1 MTERETCP
9 RCGDPVLV
17 LDVVD
22 DHRQPTGEQVMLDPV
37 PSLHGYYQR
46 PSLYERIA
54 VQRDDR
60 RPGWYR
66 PHLEHCGPR
75 SDGESAS

>member
-1 MTERETCP
+1 MTEPQTCP
-9 RCGDPVLV
+9 RCGARVLV

-22 DHRQPTGEQVMLDPV
+22 DHRHPTGERVTLDPV

-46 PSLYERIA
+46 PSLYEPSA
-54 VQRDDR
+54 VERDHR

-66 PHLEHCGPR
+66 PHYEHCGPP
-75 SDGESAS
+75 SGGESAT